1 MMNPRLVITEEVL
14 SCEGVTY
21 VLWDRQR
28 DVAELVLSA
37 LDAADG
43 SRQELVDMLRRGPE
57 VS

>member
-43 SRQELVDMLRRGPE
+43 SR
-57 VS
+57 

>member
-1 MMNPRLVITEEVL
+1 MDRYDESSTCEVL

-21 VLWDRQR
+21 VRWDRQR
-28 DVAELVLSA
+28 VVAELVLSA